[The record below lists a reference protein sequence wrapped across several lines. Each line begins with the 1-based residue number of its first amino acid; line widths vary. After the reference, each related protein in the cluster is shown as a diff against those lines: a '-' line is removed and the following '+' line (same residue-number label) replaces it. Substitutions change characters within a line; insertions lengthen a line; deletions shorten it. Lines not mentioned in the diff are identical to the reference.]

1 MRGGRPNMESLL
13 AATLLSPLN
22 DDSSGADEEK
32 DHNGF
37 SSPILIKFPSLFHWL
52 HILSKIN

>member
-1 MRGGRPNMESLL
+1 MESLL
-13 AATLLSPLN
+13 AALLSPLN
-22 DDSSGADEEK
+22 DDTSEADEEK

-37 SSPILIKFPSLFHWL
+37 SSPFLIKFPSLFHWL